1 MRRPQMPQ
9 QEVFLEQ
16 QAGDRL
22 ITVLKTY
29 DRSYAREVFVNV
41 DDEAKK
47 RLAIAL
53 EIEKN
58 YEPEDIPECNG
69 QDYEDFLWEGLSE
82 ASLEDVRQSPR
93 LCSFFVVTETKAGKA
108 ADIYISADWPSAA
121 RYAQDRLASN
131 LGS

>member
-1 MRRPQMPQ
+1 MPQ

-29 DRSYAREVFVNV
+29 DRSYARDVFVNV

-47 RLAIAL
+47 SLAIAL
-53 EIEKN
+53 EIAKN
-58 YEPEDIPECNG
+58 YDPEDIPDSNG
-69 QDYEDFLWEGLSE
+69 HDYEDFLWEELSE

-93 LCSFFVVTETKAGKA
+93 RCSFFVVTETKAGDA
-108 ADIYISADWPSAA
+108 ADVYISADWPSAEEFA
-121 RYAQDRLASN
+121 KRRTLK
-131 LGS
+131 G